1 MNFMGIWESSAGG
14 NPEIIKSLIPLSVIV
29 LVISLLSFTTIFLF
43 KKRKL
48 QLKLAVAIILLTIVF
63 IGMTLYYLLWVTGK
77 FQTELVPGV
86 KMLIPLLILTFGILA
101 FIGIKKDEKL
111 VKSYDRLR

>member
-1 MNFMGIWESSAGG
+1 
-14 NPEIIKSLIPLSVIV
+14 
-29 LVISLLSFTTIFLF
+29 
-43 KKRKL
+43 
-48 QLKLAVAIILLTIVF
+48 
-63 IGMTLYYLLWVTGK
+63 MTLYYLLWVTGK